1 MNFDHAQP
9 LNDKLY
15 NRFDK
20 KHYDVINIT
29 SVIRYNTVMKRYELK
44 HGYVYGNEIGHN
56 KQWTVSNN

>member
-20 KHYDVINIT
+20 KHYDVINIA
-29 SVIRYNTVMKRYELK
+29 SVI
-44 HGYVYGNEIGHN
+44 
-56 KQWTVSNN
+56 